1 MQVFSLG
8 DRDFLVAGINAHVKV
23 YWIESDVPELDE
35 KAEID
40 S

>member
-1 MQVFSLG
+1 MQVFEIG
-8 DRDFLVAGINAHVKV
+8 NRHYLVAGINAHVKV

-35 KAEID
+35 RAEID